1 MSHSKPMH
9 SFGSDLDDAL
19 EELYADFDKKYNI
32 PSTANPISSQQSK
45 RQKPSANPSSS
56 NTFKRNTNPASET
69 NASKFQ
75 RLDDNEVA
83 DLYSQKCIED
93 LEQELFNEYMQAS
106 EDELDQ
112 EQSSSSHA
120 EEVAEDDESDDEIHP
135 VPSCVPCS
143 SSTSK
148 LEPKKHFKSSDSD
161 LKNYAFSRPGMGI
174 GRCSKDCKFGGT
186 CVEETTIGDMQDM
199 VNDFWDDDESD
210 APSAATRRLK
220 ILTILRKSYQPNE
233 DEFQFFAGCKIKNN
247 RRVCEAGFLILL
259 GISNSPIASTAP
271 GQWKRMK
278 KYVAEGK
285 DLAGIEYKSVGEEKL
300 MKAES
305 KSNKM
310 KSALTFIEYFAK
322 EFGDTIPGAEGKR

>member
-1 MSHSKPMH
+1 MSHSKPMQ
-9 SFGSDLDDAL
+9 SFGSDLDYAL

-56 NTFKRNTNPASET
+56 NNFKRNTNPASET

-161 LKNYAFSRPGMGI
+161 LKNYAFSRPGM
-174 GRCSKDCKFGGT
+174 
-186 CVEETTIGDMQDM
+186 VQQ
-199 VNDFWDDDESD
+199 
-210 APSAATRRLK
+210 RL
-220 ILTILRKSYQPNE
+220 
-233 DEFQFFAGCKIKNN
+233 
-247 RRVCEAGFLILL
+247 
-259 GISNSPIASTAP
+259 
-271 GQWKRMK
+271 
-278 KYVAEGK
+278 
-285 DLAGIEYKSVGEEKL
+285 
-300 MKAES
+300 
-305 KSNKM
+305 
-310 KSALTFIEYFAK
+310 
-322 EFGDTIPGAEGKR
+322 